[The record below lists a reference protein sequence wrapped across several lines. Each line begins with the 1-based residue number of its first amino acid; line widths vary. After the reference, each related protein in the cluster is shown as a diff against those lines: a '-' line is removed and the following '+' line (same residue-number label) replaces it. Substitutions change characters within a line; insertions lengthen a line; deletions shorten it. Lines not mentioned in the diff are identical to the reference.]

1 MVHDG
6 VTIIPWYTMVTPHS
20 QLLPVMLAEAKTSR
34 PRPRLGQ
41 SIEVEAEAE
50 AKNNYETVENN
61 D

>member
-1 MVHDG
+1 
-6 VTIIPWYTMVTPHS
+6 MVTPHS

-34 PRPRLGQ
+34 PRLGQ
-41 SIEVEAEAE
+41 SFEVEAE